1 MLAKTIGGFV
11 MEKQTV
17 SALFDDR
24 SQAENAVQ
32 ALTTA
37 GFSGSDMSVTMRD
50 RQQTA
55 ELAGDTG
62 TKAGEAA
69 GAGAVTGTVLGAL
82 GGLLIGAGLLAI
94 PGIGP
99 VLAAGQIAS
108 VVGSTAAIAGATA
121 AGAGIGAAAG
131 GLIGALVGLG
141 IPEDEAHVYVEGV
154 RRGGTLVLLHL
165 PDARQRAEAEEI
177 LRANGAVNTL
187 NRRAEYER
195 GGWTRFDEAANDAQ
209 YGAIPS
215 ATSANALDAAS
226 TLPSTL
232 DARAGSGAIPTPIS
246 IDTARTG
253 AHGSDTGIGA
263 IPDVVVNPATPWS
276 GAATTSPGPGVSRD
290 ADADLAHGSS
300 MSSPA
305 KNLSTPLSESDSR
318 FDVTGSNLGGSHQVL
333 GASETRLYSPNGA
346 PVGSGLSANDS
357 ASSVSPRA
365 GLAGS
370 DAGGETAYDRS
381 SKVGTATGTVAG
393 AATGAALGAVAGPVG
408 AIIGGVVG
416 AVTGGG
422 VGAAGDAGGER
433 AAESRDNLDTG
444 VARDNDSTS
453 TDPDKTRYSQ
463 FLNGDPIPLDSRD
476 TGSRAGP
483 DNRPGG
489 ANDGQLSAGV
499 AGVAAG
505 PVFGSVLGPLG
516 TLAGGAAGTAA
527 GAETGG
533 HAADR
538 EADERRA
545 DELDAA
551 KLEEDRHL

>member
-1 MLAKTIGGFV
+1 

-165 PDARQRAEAEEI
+165 PDATRRAEAEQI
-177 LRANGAVNTL
+177 LRANGAVDTL

-232 DARAGSGAIPTPIS
+232 DARAGSGAIPTPIA
-246 IDTARTG
+246 IDTAQTG

-263 IPDVVVNPATPWS
+263 IPNVVVNPANLGS
-276 GAATTSPGPGVSRD
+276 GAATTPPGPGVGRD
-290 ADADLAHGSS
+290 ADADLAHGTS

-318 FDVTGSNLGGSHQVL
+318 FDVTGSNLGGSHQEL

-346 PVGSGLSANDS
+346 PVGSGFSATDS
-357 ASSVSPRA
+357 ASPRA

-393 AATGAALGAVAGPVG
+393 AATGAALGAVGGPVG

-444 VARDNDSTS
+444 VARDNGSTS

-476 TGSRAGP
+476 TGSGAGP
-483 DNRPGG
+483 DSRPGG
-489 ANDGQLSAGV
+489 ANDGQISAGV

-516 TLAGGAAGTAA
+516 TLAGGAARTAA

-538 EADERRA
+538 EADELRA

-551 KLEEDRHL
+551 KLKEDRHL